1 MADFTIAMYLI
12 QASMSGSL
20 HAIPAALPPYLYEQ
34 AKPGPDAIVS
44 HATGS
49 SGFSSPTAFG
59 GGFPGRPVSTIQPQY
74 TGSAIL
80 QPQITGQRPVPTLPS
95 RIPAFPL
102 APQATGQQPQ
112 WDVTPQEKAN
122 FDNFFDTLDTQ
133 KKNYIEGDVAVPFML
148 QSKLS
153 DDILAQ
159 VW

>member
-1 MADFTIAMYLI
+1 
-12 QASMSGSL
+12 MSGSL
-20 HAIPAALPPYLYEQ
+20 QTIPAALPPYLYDQ
-34 AKPGPDAIVS
+34 AKPSPDAIVS

-59 GGFPGRPVSTIQPQY
+59 GGFPGRPVSTIQPPY
-74 TGSAIL
+74 AGSAIL
-80 QPQITGQRPVPTLPS
+80 QPQVTGPRQPPVLPARAPT
-95 RIPAFPL
+95 IPAFPL

-112 WDVTPQEKAN
+112 WDVTAQEKSN
-122 FDNFFDTLDTQ
+122 FDTFFDTLDTQ
-133 KKNYIEGDVAVPFML
+133 KKGYIEGDVAVPFML